1 MNEIG
6 IIFIIAVIF
15 ITGGIVLYERGKIRR
30 TVENLNIMLDAVI
43 ADDFSENTFDETKM
57 SALESKLYDYLSA
70 AKISA
75 QNIAVEKDKIKE
87 LISDISHQTKTPIAN
102 VLLYAQLLAE
112 QDLPEESISCVD
124 ALNNQAEKLNF
135 LIASLV
141 KLSRLETGVLQLNP
155 VQNNLREVFEKLNI
169 QFSPIAEN
177 KNIKL
182 TFESS
187 DAIAIFDL
195 KWTEEALGNI
205 IDNAIKYTQ
214 SDGNINVRV
223 KPYELFC
230 RVDIS
235 DNGIG
240 ISESEHEKI
249 FSRFFRSAKSGDEK
263 GVGIG
268 LYLTKQILFGQGGY
282 IKVSSEIGKG
292 SVFSVFLPMPK

>member
-15 ITGGIVLYERGKIRR
+15 ITGGIVIYERGKIRR

-141 KLSRLETGVLQLNP
+141 KLSRLETGILQLNP
-155 VQNNLREVFEKLNI
+155 MQNNLREVFEKLNI

-187 DAIAIFDL
+187 DEIAIFDL

-249 FSRFFRSAKSGDEK
+249 FSRFFRSAKSGDKK